1 MSRQVSA
8 AAGVFAPG
16 HLGEL
21 TRFMPFELVD
31 AVLAEHRAVERRLRS
46 LPSRVGV
53 YFVLALGL
61 FCDLGYGQVWANLVA
76 GLGPG
81 QPAPSA
87 KALRDLRRRI
97 GEAPVRALFETVAG
111 PLAQPGTP
119 GSRFGRWRTVSF
131 DGCSSIK
138 APDTCRNAS
147 WLGKA
152 RAVRG
157 VTGYPM
163 VQLMTLA
170 ETGTRALIGAVFGP
184 MAGEAARARQL
195 AGLLTR
201 DMLVLA
207 DRGFDDTGLME
218 AIAAAGAGFLI
229 RLNIRKP
236 PIAARLEDGTHLAAI
251 GGLTV
256 RIICAEVTV
265 TCTDGTRW
273 SGRYRWATTLTDHR
287 RYPARALIYLYH
299 ERWEHEITYLA
310 LRHTLLHGQVLRSHD
325 PAGLRQELWALLTT
339 YQLLRTA
346 MVSAVEQAPGAN
358 PDRAGF
364 TTALHTAQNLLIKA
378 ENIIDDLDPIGQIGR
393 AVLAALAPPRR
404 LRVSTRKVKS
414 ALSRYN
420 KADPHRPARATTID
434 TLTHKIIPIETGND
448 LKPGA
453 DP

>member
-1 MSRQVSA
+1 VSWQVSA

-21 TRFMPFELVD
+21 TRFLPFELVD

-53 YFVLALGL
+53 YFLLALGL
-61 FCDLGYGQVWANLVA
+61 FCDLGYGRVWDNLTA
-76 GLGPG
+76 GLGP
-81 QPAPSA
+81 APGKPSV

-111 PLAQPGTP
+111 PLAQPPTP
-119 GSRFGRWRTVSF
+119 GTRFCRWRTVSF
-131 DGCSSIK
+131 DGCSSVK
-138 APDTCRNAS
+138 VPDTGGNAG

-163 VQLMTLA
+163 VQLMTLV

-184 MAGEAARARQL
+184 VAGEPARARQL

-207 DRGFDDTGLME
+207 DRGFDDTGLLT
-218 AIAAAGAGFLI
+218 AIAAAGAGFLV
-229 RLNIRKP
+229 RLNTRKP
-236 PIAARLEDGTHLAAI
+236 PVLARLDDGTHLARI

-265 TCTDGTRW
+265 ACTDGTRW
-273 SGRYRWATTLTDHR
+273 SGRYRWATTLADHR
-287 RYPARALIYLYH
+287 RYPARALIFLYH

-310 LRHTLLHGQVLRSHD
+310 LRHTLLHGRVLRSHD

-339 YQLLRTA
+339 YQLLRIA
-346 MVSAVEQAPGAN
+346 MVSAVEQTPGAN

-364 TTALHTAQNLLIKA
+364 TTALHTARNLLIKA

-393 AVLAALAPPRR
+393 AVLADLAPPRR

-420 KADPHRPARATTID
+420 TADPHRPARATTID
-434 TLTHKIIPIETGND
+434 TLAHKIIPIETQQD
-448 LKPGA
+448 LTPRGG
-453 DP
+453 P

>member
-31 AVLAEHRAVERRLRS
+31 AVLAEHRATEQRLRS

-53 YFVLALGL
+53 YFLLALGL
-61 FCDLGYGQVWANLVA
+61 FSGLGYGQVWRNLVA
-76 GLGPG
+76 GLGPVPG
-81 QPAPSA
+81 MPSV

-97 GEAPVRALFETVAG
+97 GEAPVQALFETVAG
-111 PLAQPGTP
+111 PLAQPATP
-119 GSRFGRWRTVSF
+119 GTRFGRWRTVSF

-138 APDTCRNAS
+138 APDTGRNAG
-147 WLGKA
+147 WLGKP
-152 RAVRG
+152 RALRG

-163 VQLMTLA
+163 VQLMTLV

-184 MAGEAARARQL
+184 AAGEAARARQL

-207 DRGFDDTGLME
+207 DRGFDDACLLE
-218 AIAAAGAGFLI
+218 VIAAAGAQFLV
-229 RLNIRKP
+229 RLNTRKP
-236 PIAARLEDGTHLAAI
+236 QLLARLEDGTQLARI

-265 TCTDGTRW
+265 TCTDGTQW
-273 SGRYRWATTLTDHR
+273 SGRYRWATTLTNHR
-287 RYPARALIYLYH
+287 RYPARALIFLYH

-310 LRHTLLHGQVLRSHD
+310 LRHTLLHGRVLRSRD

-346 MVSAVEQAPGAN
+346 MVSAVEQAPGLN

-378 ENIIDDLDPIGQIGR
+378 ENIIDDLDPAGQIGR
-393 AVLAALAPPRR
+393 AVLADLTPSRR

-420 KADPHRPARATTID
+420 KADPDRPAHTT
-434 TLTHKIIPIETGND
+434 TVQSLAHKIIPIETRQS
-448 LKPGA
+448 LKPGRG
-453 DP
+453 P

>member
-1 MSRQVSA
+1 
-8 AAGVFAPG
+8 VFAPG
-16 HLGEL
+16 HVGEL
-21 TRFMPFELVD
+21 TRFLPFELVD
-31 AVLAEHRAVERRLRS
+31 AVLAERRVTEQRLRK

-53 YFVLALGL
+53 YFLLALGL
-61 FCDLGYGQVWANLVA
+61 FSGLGYRQVWGNLVA

-81 QPAPSA
+81 PGIPSV

-111 PLAQPGTP
+111 PLAQPRTP
-119 GSRFGRWRTVSF
+119 GTRFGRWRTVSF
-131 DGCSSIK
+131 DGCMSVK
-138 APDTCRNAS
+138 APDTWRNTS

-170 ETGTRALIGAVFGP
+170 ETGTRALIGAVLGP
-184 MAGEAARARQL
+184 VAGEAARAKQL
-195 AGLLTR
+195 TRLLTA

-207 DRGFDDTGLME
+207 DRGFDDTGLFE
-218 AIAAAGAGFLI
+218 AIAAARAGFLI

-236 PIAARLEDGTHLAAI
+236 QILAPLDDGTHLARI
-251 GGLTV
+251 GNLTV

-287 RYPARALIYLYH
+287 RYPARALIGLYH

-310 LRHTLLHGQVLRSHD
+310 LRHTLLHGRVLRSHD
-325 PAGLRQELWALLTT
+325 PPGLRQELWALLTT
-339 YQLLRTA
+339 YQLLRIA
-346 MVSAVEQAPGAN
+346 MVSAVEQTPGAN

-364 TTALHTAQNLLIKA
+364 TTALVTAQNLLIKA
-378 ENIIDDLDPIGQIGR
+378 DNIIDDLDPIGQIGR
-393 AVLAALAPPRR
+393 AVLADLAPPRR

-420 KADPHRPARATTID
+420 KADPHRPARTTTVH
-434 TLTHKIIPIETGND
+434 TLAHKIIPIETGQD
-448 LKPGA
+448 LNSRGGP
-453 DP
+453 